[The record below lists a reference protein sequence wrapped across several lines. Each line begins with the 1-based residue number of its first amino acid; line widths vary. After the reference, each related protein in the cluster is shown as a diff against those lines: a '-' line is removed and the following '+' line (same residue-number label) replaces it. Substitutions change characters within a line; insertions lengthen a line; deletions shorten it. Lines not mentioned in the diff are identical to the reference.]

1 MRTLRDELPGI
12 VLACISGL
20 CFALFIWLIG
30 ELPLVGAETQAELA
44 ETQQAREFE
53 PETAPL
59 SPPVKLEETKIP
71 LTAEPEEP
79 EDPEPEPAPEPQPK
93 YSVTAEER
101 ELMAQIVYLEAN
113 TESAEGQ
120 QAVAEVI
127 LNRRDNA
134 RFPDTIRE
142 VIFAPGQFT
151 SAGYLEWAKTNADN
165 YAAVDAA
172 LMGDAPILEPDVVFF
187 SQQGENDRVYAK
199 IGNHVFCREY
209 IW

>member
-1 MRTLRDELPGI
+1 MKRLAIELTI
-12 VLACISGL
+12 TVIAALLFSALYAL
-20 CFALFIWLIG
+20 CDY
-30 ELPLVGAETQAELA
+30 LPLVGEETYTEAMKAPQ
-44 ETQQAREFE
+44 TREFQSQTVE
-53 PETAPL
+53 
-59 SPPVKLEETKIP
+59 LEREKIS
-71 LTAEPEEP
+71 LAAEPEN
-79 EDPEPEPAPEPQPK
+79 PEPKPAPEPQPK
-93 YSVTAEER
+93 YSVTPEER

-127 LNRRDNA
+127 LNRRDNE

>member
-1 MRTLRDELPGI
+1 MKRFAIELTITVIAALLFSGIYTLAE
-12 VLACISGL
+12 AT
-20 CFALFIWLIG
+20 
-30 ELPLVGAETQAELA
+30 PLVGEETYTEATKVSQP
-44 ETQQAREFE
+44 REFQPQAVE
-53 PETAPL
+53 
-59 SPPVKLEETKIP
+59 LEREKIP
-71 LTAEPEEP
+71 LAAEPENP
-79 EDPEPEPAPEPQPK
+79 APEPAPEPQPK

-113 TESAEGQ
+113 TETAEGQ

-127 LNRRDNA
+127 LNRRDNG